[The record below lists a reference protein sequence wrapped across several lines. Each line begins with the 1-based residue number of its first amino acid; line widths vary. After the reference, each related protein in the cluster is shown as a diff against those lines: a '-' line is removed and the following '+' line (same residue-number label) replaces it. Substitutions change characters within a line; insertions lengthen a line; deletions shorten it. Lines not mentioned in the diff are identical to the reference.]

1 MSKSLREVW
10 YIDSVEMN
18 LSCFIPGD
26 RHDTAEKYIKRV
38 YDIMEQHSLFIS
50 HGIIYTRPGS
60 GKSFDDY
67 LVSADTKMYQLKQQR
82 KQKKDSNFLKGVD
95 ISSVPMMVDNNIQI
109 MDREGHVCRVF
120 DFLKLNNVNSVRLRI
135 WNEPD
140 KVPESKGI
148 AVLHMFSRWLI
159 SLKNTKCIFCLIF
172 IIQITGQIRDSR
184 ISLMRGRI

>member
-1 MSKSLREVW
+1 
-10 YIDSVEMN
+10 
-18 LSCFIPGD
+18 
-26 RHDTAEKYIKRV
+26 
-38 YDIMEQHSLFIS
+38 
-50 HGIIYTRPGS
+50 
-60 GKSFDDY
+60 
-67 LVSADTKMYQLKQQR
+67 MYQLKQQH

-140 KVPESKGI
+140 KVPESKGYCSLTY
-148 AVLHMFSRWLI
+148 VLEMAHIIKKYKMH
-159 SLKNTKCIFCLIF
+159 FCLIF

>member
-1 MSKSLREVW
+1 M
-10 YIDSVEMN
+10 
-18 LSCFIPGD
+18 FIPGD

-50 HGIIYTRPGS
+50 HGIIYTKPGS

-135 WNEPD
+135 WNELIRCR
-140 KVPESKGI
+140 SLRGI
-148 AVLHMFSRWLI
+148 AVLHMFSRWLM
-159 SLKNTKCIFCLIF
+159 SLKNTKCIFCWIF